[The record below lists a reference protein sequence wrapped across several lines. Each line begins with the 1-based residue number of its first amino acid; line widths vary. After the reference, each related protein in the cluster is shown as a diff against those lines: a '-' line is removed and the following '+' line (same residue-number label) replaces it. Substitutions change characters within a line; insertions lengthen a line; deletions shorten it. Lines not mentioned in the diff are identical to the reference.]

1 MHVKENTI
9 KITHKHFPSFF
20 YWDTGE
26 EASKG
31 ARENSAMQF
40 DPTLEERFKVQC
52 TGKAWHALSASNH
65 WHLDDGAV
73 HKHGAFDLVSGLFE
87 DSQLVDEK
95 FNEKLIKDW
104 NRTVGWM
111 CPKPEDNDDL
121 ADDDDEDSFL
131 NQWQARIKMIME
143 EEAAAAKK
151 AEEEKARKEEERK
164 KKARKEKAGKKKA
177 KAKAAQAAEVDDM
190 EGVEFGADNNNN
202 NNDFDI
208 NNDEDED
215 GDDNKDKDEDSDG
228 DDTDNSNDNDKGNNN
243 NNADNAAAATDADAQ
258 PPKHLCQSLE
268 GTQSFAGLTKQT
280 TVDQLWIA
288 LHSELFW
295 SSIRH
300 WAPIKAFICIW
311 AFCDGRKQGGAFW
324 SLQDSDAVDDCTLA
338 FSPGGNLLAAG
349 MKSGLLR
356 IFALDNKYLPASF
369 QLSSAITALIWGKDS
384 NTEMLFIG
392 EVNGHLHYVRRS
404 LTWSAALS
412 SQYDPL
418 ITMRDLQGLITALE
432 ISNHVR
438 LLFVGDGGDIVVFP
452 LDNISSTGKGRLGG
466 SHQRT
471 EGAVVVVGY
480 LEHGI
485 RASWDVHKRQQYWLM
500 AVYNLYDGIE
510 LYWTD
515 PINEPKTAQYRG
527 QLVPT
532 TGWGHR
538 NMVLPVGILA
548 DSQWLIY
555 GGSEGNT
562 FIIDPNTGREIQR
575 LNNHGDLGCSA
586 IWADNDNGVERIAL
600 GTTGGLTGSIT
611 VYEYRDTTPRG
622 TPLLTS
628 PSPARSPKS
637 VKIAPATSSSASKY
651 PYPSS
656 DIKLP
661 HQNQS
666 WKSASVPL
674 SMIGCFVAVIMASIA
689 IAVSYYGSP
698 MTSRHEVVSQ
708 QVSKPTSSNT
718 VTVVVF
724 PQPTSSDTVTVIVP
738 PHTTTHTMTITVSP
752 VIVSPQPTSS
762 DTVVVVSTHTMT
774 DTTTVTVSPVIVSP
788 QPTSS
793 DTVVV
798 VSTHTMTVT
807 MTITVSRDIMTVTVF
822 PKTSVL
828 EDSWEDSWTC
838 SANNR
843 PTTETMTV
851 MITESATME
860 RQTETVSVMVTVS
873 PTMDLHDFS
882 VALGSS
888 EWGQGISRAIQKV
901 CDEII
906 LLKERLDRA
915 ASRTGDWGTNLMIAL
930 LLVGAGAVATLL
942 FLCNAGLL

>member
-1 MHVKENTI
+1 MHTIDRMALLHRIDIRNFHGNPPHKRIRPRDLGDQHIYVDGKFILQLPRNT
-9 KITHKHFPSFF
+9 
-20 YWDTGE
+20 Y
-26 EASKG
+26 
-31 ARENSAMQF
+31 NQ
-40 DPTLEERFKVQC
+40 
-52 TGKAWHALSASNH
+52 
-65 WHLDDGAV
+65 
-73 HKHGAFDLVSGLFE
+73 
-87 DSQLVDEK
+87 
-95 FNEKLIKDW
+95 DW
-104 NRTVGWM
+104 LRTQ
-111 CPKPEDNDDL
+111 PQRLLQQYIRP
-121 ADDDDEDSFL
+121 
-131 NQWQARIKMIME
+131 ME
-143 EEAAAAKK
+143 E
-151 AEEEKARKEEERK
+151 
-164 KKARKEKAGKKKA
+164 
-177 KAKAAQAAEVDDM
+177 QY
-190 EGVEFGADNNNN
+190 EFVHDPQVYAWLG
-202 NNDFDI
+202 
-208 NNDEDED
+208 
-215 GDDNKDKDEDSDG
+215 
-228 DDTDNSNDNDKGNNN
+228 
-243 NNADNAAAATDADAQ
+243 
-258 PPKHLCQSLE
+258 
-268 GTQSFAGLTKQT
+268 
-280 TVDQLWIA
+280 
-288 LHSELFW
+288 
-295 SSIRH
+295 
-300 WAPIKAFICIW
+300 
-311 AFCDGRKQGGAFW
+311 
-324 SLQDSDAVDDCTLA
+324 SDAVDVCALA

-349 MKSGLLR
+349 TKSGLLR
-356 IFALDNKYLPASF
+356 IFALDNKYPSASF

-392 EVNGHLHYVRRS
+392 EVNGHLHYVRCS

-452 LDNISSTGKGRLGG
+452 LDNINRRGPLMTQSPPLEKEDSAAVISGLKVKDGP
-466 SHQRT
+466 
-471 EGAVVVVGY
+471 EEAVVVVGY

-485 RASWDVHKRQQYWLM
+485 RAYNIHCDTAANITSLNLCWTLLERRGHYFASWDVHKRQQYWLT

-527 QLVPT
+527 QLILT

-538 NMVLPVGILA
+538 NMVLSVGILA
-548 DSQWLIY
+548 DGQWLIY

-562 FIIDPNTGREIQR
+562 FIINPNTGREIQR
-575 LNNHGDLGCSA
+575 LNNHGDLGCSVFCLV
-586 IWADNDNGVERIAL
+586 IWADNDNGMERIAL
-600 GTTGGLTGSIT
+600 GTTGGLTSSIT

-628 PSPARSPKS
+628 PSPARSPKL
-637 VKIAPATSSSASKY
+637 VKIALPTSSSASEY

-656 DIKLP
+656 DIKPP

-674 SMIGCFVAVIMASIA
+674 SMIGCFVVVIMVSIA

-698 MTSRHEVVSQ
+698 MMSRHEVVSQ
-708 QVSKPTSSNT
+708 QVSKPTSSDT
-718 VTVVVF
+718 VTVIVP

-738 PHTTTHTMTITVSP
+738 PHTTTHTMTVTVSPVIVSPQPTSSDTVVIVSTHTMTDTTTDTMTVTVSP

-774 DTTTVTVSPVIVSP
+774 DTTTITVSP
-788 QPTSS
+788 
-793 DTVVV
+793 
-798 VSTHTMTVT
+798 
-807 MTITVSRDIMTVTVF
+807 DIMTVTVF

-843 PTTETMTV
+843 PTTETMMV

-930 LLVGAGAVATLL
+930 LLVGAGAVVTLL